1 MYALVVVLAWYVSG
15 GRTAPSPVASS
26 SSSSPVVLAPSP
38 TFCARR
44 DPIVCAHGTVGS
56 ADWPRSMGRRPFP
69 NTVPA
74 LAAAVAAGHEC
85 VEVDAS
91 RTKDDHL
98 VALHPRELKMLTGGR
113 VGNPGDLTLAEI
125 MSLTMPGAKEY
136 RVATFAEAMAVVM
149 NKGLTQITV
158 DFKDGPPRREE
169 GFASAVTREIARLG
183 RSHGS
188 GRSQSATTACPECV
202 YWGKSDEIALDVLEL
217 TRGDAK
223 ARLSRAFLSAHPT
236 VSFNPDTPRCL
247 STPLLTPFDSTPT
260 SPRMHPTLAR
270 PKVGY
275 SVANFSRA
283 IIDAGLHRL
292 AGREDVTSRAY
303 VAAAQSEM
311 ASEALIAEV
320 AAATAEDAPHGK
332 TRTYAW
338 TVNAPAATAAVVNA
352 GVDGVVTDE
361 PELVARVVRKLRGRC
376 GSGGGGDGGGGG
388 SGGGGWFAR
397 GASSA
402 AKDEAR

>member
-1 MYALVVVLAWYVSG
+1 
-15 GRTAPSPVASS
+15 
-26 SSSSPVVLAPSP
+26 
-38 TFCARR
+38 
-44 DPIVCAHGTVGS
+44 
-56 ADWPRSMGRRPFP
+56 
-69 NTVPA
+69 
-74 LAAAVAAGHEC
+74 
-85 VEVDAS
+85 
-91 RTKDDHL
+91 
-98 VALHPRELKMLTGGR
+98 
-113 VGNPGDLTLAEI
+113 
-125 MSLTMPGAKEY
+125 
-136 RVATFAEAMAVVM
+136 
-149 NKGLTQITV
+149 
-158 DFKDGPPRREE
+158 
-169 GFASAVTREIARLG
+169 
-183 RSHGS
+183 
-188 GRSQSATTACPECV
+188 
-202 YWGKSDEIALDVLEL
+202 
-217 TRGDAK
+217 
-223 ARLSRAFLSAHPT
+223 
-236 VSFNPDTPRCL
+236 
-247 STPLLTPFDSTPT
+247 
-260 SPRMHPTLAR
+260 MHPTLAR

-361 PELVARVVRKLRGRC
+361 PELVARVGRKLRGRC

>member
-223 ARLSRAFLSAHPT
+223 ARSSSVRRWLVSLRRRSRGERRSLLIRTFASVSLRPSHGFVQSRHASMPFNSASDAFRLHP
-236 VSFNPDTPRCL
+236 D
-247 STPLLTPFDSTPT
+247 
-260 SPRMHPTLAR
+260 
-270 PKVGY
+270 
-275 SVANFSRA
+275 
-283 IIDAGLHRL
+283 
-292 AGREDVTSRAY
+292 
-303 VAAAQSEM
+303 VAAY
-311 ASEALIAEV
+311 
-320 AAATAEDAPHGK
+320 APYPRPPQGWILGGQLLEGDHRRG
-332 TRTYAW
+332 
-338 TVNAPAATAAVVNA
+338 APSARGAR
-352 GVDGVVTDE
+352 GRD
-361 PELVARVVRKLRGRC
+361 VARVRRRRAERDGVRGAHRGGR
-376 GSGGGGDGGGGG
+376 GGDGGGRGARKDADVRVDG
-388 SGGGGWFAR
+388 ERSGGDGGGRQRRR
-397 GASSA
+397 GRRG
-402 AKDEAR
+402 DG